1 MKQFWVI
8 ILFICIS
15 AIATAQTTPQIKQL
29 EVQRKAA
36 LKEIEITTKLLEE
49 ATKSAKNSL
58 NRLNLLSSQILSRKK
73 LINTLNQEVE
83 EINLQIKRMN
93 DEIAVLE
100 KELGSKKEKYAHSLR
115 GIYKRRTEQD
125 KLLFIL
131 SSDNFAQS
139 LRRIRYMREYSD
151 WQKLQAAGI
160 SQKQKEINKKK
171 EETKRV
177 LSEKEQLLSQRED
190 EHSKLQK
197 EETNQKKETQ
207 ELSKKQKNLQA
218 DLRKKKK
225 QADDLNARIEK
236 LIAEE
241 IARAEAEARA
251 AREKARAEGKEPEVV
266 RKAESK
272 GGYAMTK
279 EEQKLSADFGSN
291 KGKLP
296 SPLNQSHTIVSRFGR
311 QQHAELKNVVVFNNG
326 IDIQTTP
333 GADAQAVF
341 NGVVTRVFVVPGF
354 NNAVIVRHGNYLTV
368 YSNLSEVYVKNG
380 EKVTTR
386 QRLGRVFTDAEDG
399 NATILNLQ
407 LWKETTKLDPA
418 PWLAR

>member
-100 KELGSKKEKYAHSLR
+100 KELGGKKEKYAHSLR

>member
-8 ILFICIS
+8 ILFVCIS

-93 DEIAVLE
+93 DEVAVLE
-100 KELGSKKEKYAHSLR
+100 KELGGKKEKYAHSLR

>member
-8 ILFICIS
+8 ILFVCIS

-100 KELGSKKEKYAHSLR
+100 KELGGKKEKYAHSLR